1 VLPINASASIFIN
14 SSVMKRKT
22 RSILEEI
29 NSMSPRRDKKQIVEA
44 NAEQVIMTAINLI
57 ELINETFDAETA
69 ADLNKR
75 LINSIKTK
83 DLRKFKRGI
92 TRVEDQGHNRWDV

>member
-1 VLPINASASIFIN
+1 
-14 SSVMKRKT
+14 MKRKT

-57 ELINETFDAETA
+57 ELIDETFDAETA

-92 TRVEDQGHNRWDV
+92 TRVED

>member
-1 VLPINASASIFIN
+1 
-14 SSVMKRKT
+14 MKRQT

-29 NSMSPRRDKKQIVEA
+29 NAMS
-44 NAEQVIMTAINLI
+44 AEQVIVTAINLM
-57 ELINETFDAETA
+57 ELITETFDAQTA

-83 DLRKFKRGI
+83 DPRKFARGVSKI
-92 TRVEDQGHNRWDV
+92 EDPRHTRR